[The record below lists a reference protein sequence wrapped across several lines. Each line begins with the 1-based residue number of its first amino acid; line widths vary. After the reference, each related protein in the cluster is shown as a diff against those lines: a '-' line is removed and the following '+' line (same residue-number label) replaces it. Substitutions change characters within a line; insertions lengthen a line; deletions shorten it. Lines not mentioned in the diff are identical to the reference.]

1 MKSILPTLSPSLPRN
16 EGQALVLTL
25 CLIVLITLVA
35 VAVFARSATNTIIE
49 NVRAAQVISAQISE
63 SAADHAIAEFL
74 GEIVDSSVTVT
85 NAGGLVNYMPLTA
98 TSMLPSCRLALPFM
112 QTNDDF
118 INLIRQSIP
127 SADSMASSDNSA
139 TPSRDGRS
147 VDASR
152 WSAPKLISGDFSSAS
167 ELPCWIYINRDGSLT
182 NSASGNSIGR
192 FAYNAYD
199 IGGLLD
205 VNVAGHPNFIWNAAD
220 LSVLKGTIAGAD
232 LALIPGV
239 TDINAFVSWRNPSS
253 SASSAAYVA
262 AVVNAA
268 TNGFT
273 GIASGDRGFTSRQDL
288 IRFAN
293 LGSYGISSDALP
305 YLTHFTRELA
315 RPSVNESGLLSMTSR
330 FNLSQLTNATLSP
343 TVLANLTNALSNSI
357 QALTNTADANVYMAP
372 TNFFAAANWATN
384 VGVKIAAL
392 SANICAQASTNE
404 VSITTPYGV
413 VVGKKA
419 RPEVAQLAIQTTTRV
434 NSYKNPWY
442 DVNIDIYVAPVV
454 WSPAGGSGTY
464 YLQTSF
470 SNNGGLLSIDPPNQ
484 LTNVPSSFSGNT
496 NIALTGYLTPTAYP
510 IQMTSIGAKLQK
522 NHVQNIYNTVGNI
535 ALGVS
540 TTSTGNHYFSS
551 FGTNQNITSP
561 ISGMILNPTV
571 QNPVVTPADA
581 NSTTTNQF
589 VVNALDP
596 RTIRGAGATTTLS
609 TNLPSWSS
617 YPPYPNSV
625 TDTNPVI
632 LERPYASVGE
642 LGAVFRDQPWRS
654 LDFVSGPSSS
664 DRNLLDVFSAYG
676 TPANG
681 VRCGVVNLNTGHPE
695 VIASLLSGTPT
706 TGSGTISPATASTY
720 AASMVD
726 STSVSPLTNR
736 AQLVDLV
743 YSCIIATP
751 GDTRKLSRE
760 ATIRALAESGQTR
773 TWNLLIDV
781 VAQDGK
787 FTGSP
792 ATAANFN
799 VSGERRVW
807 VSVAIDRITGRVIAT
822 QTEEVNE

>member
-16 EGQALVLTL
+16 EGQVLVLTL

-85 NAGGLVNYMPLTA
+85 NEEGLVNYMPLTA

-118 INLIRQSIP
+118 INLTRQSIA

-139 TPSRDGRS
+139 APSRDGRS

-152 WSAPKLISGDFSSAS
+152 WSAPKLVIGDFSSAS
-167 ELPCWIYINRDGSLT
+167 QLPCWIYINGDGSLT

-220 LSVLKGTIAGAD
+220 LSVLKGTLAGAD

-268 TNGFT
+268 ANGFT

-315 RPSVNESGLLSMTSR
+315 RPSVNESGLLNMTNR
-330 FNLSQLTNATLSP
+330 FDLSQLTNAMVSA

-357 QALTNTADANVYMAP
+357 PSLTNTADTNAYMMP
-372 TNFFAAANWATN
+372 SGLIVPAAWCTN
-384 VGVKIAAL
+384 VSVKIAAIA
-392 SANICAQASTNE
+392 ANIRAQASTNE
-404 VSITTPYGV
+404 ISVSTPYGE

-419 RPEVAQLAIQTTTRV
+419 RPEVTKLMIKTVTQFV
-434 NSYKNPWY
+434 SYENPWLY
-442 DVNIDIYVAPVV
+442 SIINLYIAPMV
-454 WSPAGGSGTY
+454 WSPAGGTGN
-464 YLQTSF
+464 F
-470 SNNGGLLSIDPPNQ
+470 SMKLAFTALATISIDPPNKIIS
-484 LTNVPSSFSGNT
+484 TNFPASTIT
-496 NIALTGYLTPTAYP
+496 NIPVTSYLSPKEYP
-510 IQMTSIGAKLQK
+510 IQIGNVEAHLQK
-522 NHVQNIYNTVGNI
+522 NHTQRMYSSLGQI
-535 ALGVS
+535 AIGLGTNS
-540 TTSTGNHYFSS
+540 AGSSFYSS
-551 FGTNQNITSP
+551 FGTNSTVNNP
-561 ISGMILNPTV
+561 ISVVFANASSTNSI
-571 QNPVVTPADA
+571 VTPDLGI
-581 NSTTTNQF
+581 TETNYY
-589 VVNALDP
+589 VIDVLDP
-596 RTIRGAGATTTLS
+596 RTIRGAGGTTNLS

-617 YPPYPNSV
+617 HPPYPNSV

-632 LERPYASVGE
+632 LERPYVSVGE
-642 LGAVFRDQPWRS
+642 LGVVFRDQPWRS
-654 LDFVSGPSSS
+654 LDFVSGPSSF
-664 DRNLLDVFSAYG
+664 DRNLLDAFSAYG

-695 VIASLLSGTPT
+695 VIAALLSGTPT

-736 AQLVDLV
+736 AQLVDFV

-751 GDTRKLSRE
+751 GDTQKLSRE
-760 ATIRALAESGQTR
+760 AAVRALAESGQTR

-807 VSVAIDRITGRVIAT
+807 VSVAIDRLTGRVIAI
-822 QTEEVNE
+822 QTEEVNQ